1 MPIETDQQYLE
12 RVVKKQTEEI
22 QALKLELLRLNEM
35 INSIHDLTGEG

>member
-35 INSIHDLTGEG
+35 INLIHDLTGEG